1 MSQMSVPLKK
11 NMSEEPKQAPLE
23 EQSICIKCGFCCD
36 ATLFTTASLN
46 PGERGHLP
54 EKLEGNSFSKGN
66 KEYFRQPCPYFSG
79 NCTIYDRKRA
89 DICSS
94 YRCQLL
100 KDFAEGKITMSEAL
114 EIISVATRMR
124 EELMEQYR
132 AISGNNSRIPLSALL
147 IELGKI
153 QKSVS
158 EGASVSS
165 EYEML
170 QAQCNIL
177 EVLLIKHIR
186 SAEDFTKMVMK

>member
-1 MSQMSVPLKK
+1 
-11 NMSEEPKQAPLE
+11 MSELLEQGPPE
-23 EQSICIKCGFCCD
+23 EQLICVTCGFCCD
-36 ATLFTTASLN
+36 GTLFMHAHLN
-46 PGERGHLP
+46 PGERGNLP
-54 EKLEGNSFSKGN
+54 EKIEENRFIEEGKD
-66 KEYFRQPCPYFSG
+66 YFRLPCQYFSEK
-79 NCTIYDRKRA
+79 CTIYDRKRA

-114 EIISVATRMR
+114 EIISGATRMR